1 MGMRKEEIRKGD
13 YKMHRDIE
21 ERIKEEASYFLA
33 NNSTTRK
40 TAKAFGVSKSLI
52 HKDLSKRLAIV
63 NPQLHTEVIKLLEHN
78 KEVRHIR
85 GGITTQKRYKKR
97 WHKPPKS
104 IKT

>member
-1 MGMRKEEIRKGD
+1 
-13 YKMHRDIE
+13 MHRDIE

-63 NPQLHTEVIKLLEHN
+63 NPQLHIEVLRLLDHN

-85 GGITTQKRYKKR
+85 GGITTQKRYKK
-97 WHKPPKS
+97 KMA
-104 IKT
+104 

>member
-63 NPQLHTEVIKLLEHN
+63 NPQLHIEVLRLLDHN

-85 GGITTQKRYKKR
+85 GGITTQKRYKK
-97 WHKPPKS
+97 KMA
-104 IKT
+104 

>member
-1 MGMRKEEIRKGD
+1 
-13 YKMHRDIE
+13 MHRDIE

-63 NPQLHTEVIKLLEHN
+63 DPQLHTEVIKLLEHN

-85 GGITTQKRYKKR
+85 GGITTQKRYKK
-97 WHKPPKS
+97 KMA
-104 IKT
+104 

>member
-63 NPQLHTEVIKLLEHN
+63 NPQLHTEVLKLLEHN

-85 GGITTQKRYKKR
+85 GGITTQKRYKK
-97 WHKPPKS
+97 KMA
-104 IKT
+104 